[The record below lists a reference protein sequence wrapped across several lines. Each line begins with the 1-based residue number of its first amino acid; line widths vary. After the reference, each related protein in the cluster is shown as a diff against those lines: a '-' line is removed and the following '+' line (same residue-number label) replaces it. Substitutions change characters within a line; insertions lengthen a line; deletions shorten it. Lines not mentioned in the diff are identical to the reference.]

1 VTRVAGTSRED
12 QYTCVIVPRSGLRMT
27 NVTDKIRR
35 ENQNTHSVFNN
46 FFSKI
51 LPFMR

>member
-1 VTRVAGTSRED
+1 MSTT
-12 QYTCVIVPRSGLRMT
+12 
-27 NVTDKIRR
+27 
-35 ENQNTHSVFNN
+35 

>member
-1 VTRVAGTSRED
+1 MDTNLLFWSYLTQFFLKRENFR
-12 QYTCVIVPRSGLRMT
+12 QIC
-27 NVTDKIRR
+27 R
-35 ENQNTHSVFNN
+35 ENQNTFYVTVF

>member
-1 VTRVAGTSRED
+1 MR
-12 QYTCVIVPRSGLRMT
+12 
-27 NVTDKIRR
+27 NVSEKNCTDN
-35 ENQNTHSVFNN
+35 ENTYFTFNN

>member
-1 VTRVAGTSRED
+1 MKTRILFPIT
-12 QYTCVIVPRSGLRMT
+12 
-27 NVTDKIRR
+27 
-35 ENQNTHSVFNN
+35 